1 MVRHGPDGCADSEQ
15 GVDMTAKEYLLQY
28 RAVQREIEDLDYRMA
43 QLRLKY
49 AAPSAINY
57 SDMPKAHNSEHD
69 LSDYV
74 AKMDEMTDYMISKY
88 TRLRGVEVDIYL
100 RLDRME
106 NQDERELLRYRYID
120 GLTWVQIAD
129 RLHTVER
136 NVYFIHGRALRN
148 FPMD

>member
-1 MVRHGPDGCADSEQ
+1 
-15 GVDMTAKEYLLQY
+15 MTAKEYLLQY

>member
-1 MVRHGPDGCADSEQ
+1 
-15 GVDMTAKEYLLQY
+15 MTAKEYLMRY
-28 RAVQREIEDLDYRMA
+28 SVVQREIKDLDYRMA

-57 SDMPKAHNSEHD
+57 SDMPKAHNTEHD

-88 TRLRGVEVDIYL
+88 TRLRGVEVDIYM

-120 GLTWVQIAD
+120 GMTWAQIAD

-148 FPMD
+148 FPMG

>member
-1 MVRHGPDGCADSEQ
+1 
-15 GVDMTAKEYLLQY
+15 MTAKEYLMRY
-28 RAVQREIEDLDYRMA
+28 SVVQREIEDLDYRMA

-57 SDMPKAHNSEHD
+57 SDMPKAHNSNHD